1 MITIFK
7 NLKITFK
14 MKKRKTINTS
24 KNELRNK
31 IQTDCN
37 KNNIHINIDIFM
49 NLEEIKKMLS
59 KNEKKN

>member
-1 MITIFK
+1 
-7 NLKITFK
+7 